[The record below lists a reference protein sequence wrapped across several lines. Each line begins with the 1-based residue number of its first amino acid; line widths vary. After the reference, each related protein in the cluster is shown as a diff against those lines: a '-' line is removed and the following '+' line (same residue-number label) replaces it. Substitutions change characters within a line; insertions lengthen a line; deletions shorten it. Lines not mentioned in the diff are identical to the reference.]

1 MPDIKSGDTVAWAD
15 VPDGAMVRDEAQDYI
30 LRWGGQAEW
39 VNAREFQRPG
49 PVWHAAALAFDA
61 DAPVTI
67 IALGLSGSE
76 SAEDLQRMA
85 EIFDGW
91 RDLCERTGWDRE
103 MAWGNAVALHGF
115 GWRAGLPFVADLAR
129 AASDPCAACAEMDG
143 WGCREHQSAAEDRS
157 KPPQGYEVEQDA
169 GDPEGGAWGSYLRL
183 EGETI
188 WESAWLRERADAL
201 AAAWAHHDARAATKE
216 QP

>member
-1 MPDIKSGDTVAWAD
+1 MSTIKIGDTVAWAD
-15 VPDGAMVRDEAQDYI
+15 VPDGAMVRAGGDHVVRLRGRGVYVSEPGEPWLDANPWSDEGKWLWSSPRD
-30 LRWGGQAEW
+30 QAE
-39 VNAREFQRPG
+39 R
-49 PVWHAAALAFDA
+49 
-61 DAPVTI
+61 VTI
-67 IALGLSGSE
+67 IALGLTGSE

-143 WGCREHQSAAEDRS
+143 WGCREHQSAAVAPAAPAAPGS
-157 KPPQGYEVEQDA
+157 T
-169 GDPEGGAWGSYLRL
+169 GGL
-183 EGETI
+183 E
-188 WESAWLRERADAL
+188 
-201 AAAWAHHDARAATKE
+201 
-216 QP
+216 P